1 MEDEIEL
8 ILMEEEKEMNLLTE
22 KISLSNNLQNEL
34 IDIKETNQD
43 LKISLENL

>member
-43 LKISLENL
+43 LKISLKNL